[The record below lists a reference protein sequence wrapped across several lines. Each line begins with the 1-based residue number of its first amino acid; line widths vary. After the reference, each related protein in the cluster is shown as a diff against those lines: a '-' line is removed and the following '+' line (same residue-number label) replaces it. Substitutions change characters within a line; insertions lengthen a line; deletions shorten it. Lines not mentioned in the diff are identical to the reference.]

1 MRLPLESSEGSD
13 NSLMRLRLLIAVL
26 AAAVLIGPAHAAM
39 PKRPPLVWLRGEG
52 NYTKAH
58 RPPTGVRMIVIH
70 ATEGAFWPSVR
81 WLRNEHAHA
90 SSHFIVSRR
99 GRIIQLVHTS
109 DIAWH
114 AGNMRVNK
122 TSLGIEHEGTVDDPA
137 GFTDAEYEASARLAA
152 YYARLALM
160 PIDRGHIIGH
170 SEVPNPFDP
179 SLFGGSDGHTDPGQY
194 WDWNRYLRLVRK
206 FAYPPRPVHLTV
218 RAPNLRNG
226 QLVKGTFRWRARTTG
241 PVRKVEVVIDG
252 RIRLRDLRAPFGG
265 AWQTRSLK
273 NGRHTIELRAHGPLG
288 HRAAVRFRVVVRNA
302 PLVVQAT
309 APKEIA
315 GSLRLRARIT
325 GGKTRRVLLYVDG
338 KRVDHDT
345 SAPFVFF
352 WNSVRVP
359 NGRHV
364 LELRVTSRDGRVATK
379 RLTVAVANPVIEAQA
394 VTAGVWN
401 VQTRG
406 RVERVEFLVDGQ
418 LVGSS
423 AAAPFAWQ
431 LDGLPAGE
439 HALTARAI
447 GPRGAVV
454 EATIPLTV

>member
-1 MRLPLESSEGSD
+1 
-13 NSLMRLRLLIAVL
+13 MRLRLLIAVL
-26 AAAVLIGPAHAAM
+26 AAAVLAGPAQAAM

-58 RPPTGVRMIVIH
+58 RPPTGIRVIVIH
-70 ATEGAFWPSVR
+70 ATEGPFWPSVR

-114 AGNMRVNK
+114 AGNMAVNRV
-122 TSLGIEHEGTVDDPA
+122 SLGIEHVGQVDDPA
-137 GFTDAEYEASARLAA
+137 GFTDREYKASARLVA
-152 YYARLALM
+152 YYARAALM
-160 PIDRGHIIGH
+160 PVDRTHIIGH
-170 SEVPNPFDP
+170 SEVPDPFDP
-179 SLFGGSDGHTDPGQY
+179 TQFGGADHHTDPGAY
-194 WDWNRYLRLVRK
+194 WNWDKYMRLVRK
-206 FAYPPRPVHLTV
+206 FAYPPRPVHITV

-252 RIRLRDLRAPFGG
+252 KVRLRDLRAPFGG
-265 AWQTRSLK
+265 LWETRRLE
-273 NGRHTIELRAHGPLG
+273 NGRHTVELRAHGPRG
-288 HRAAVRFRVVVRNA
+288 HRAVVRFRVVVRNA
-302 PLVVQAT
+302 PLVVRAS
-309 APKEIA
+309 APKEVA
-315 GSLRLRARIT
+315 GLLRLRARIS
-325 GGKTRRVLLYVDG
+325 GGKPRRILLYVDG

-345 SAPFVFF
+345 SQPFVFS
-352 WNSVRVP
+352 WNSARVP

-364 LELRVTSRDGRVATK
+364 LELRATSRDGRIATT
-379 RLTVAVANPVIEAQA
+379 RLTVTVVNPAIASQA
-394 VTAGVWN
+394 VTNGVWN

-406 RVERVEFLVDGQ
+406 RVERVEFVVDGQ
-418 LVGSS
+418 LVGSA

-431 LDGLPAGE
+431 LGELPPGE
-439 HALTARAI
+439 HALTARVF
-447 GPRGAVV
+447 GPNGSVV